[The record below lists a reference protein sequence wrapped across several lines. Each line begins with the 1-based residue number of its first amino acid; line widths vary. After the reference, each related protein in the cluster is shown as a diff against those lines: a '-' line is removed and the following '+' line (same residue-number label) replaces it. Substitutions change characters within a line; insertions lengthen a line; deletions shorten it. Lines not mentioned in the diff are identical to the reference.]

1 MAIISAL
8 RVKNFKCFR
17 EEVQV
22 SFTDSSYLIG
32 ANNAGKSSILKAL
45 QCFFDEDLYVE
56 SYINSTE
63 FTARKTGYN
72 RSEITVILDRSAV
85 KGATRQKQY
94 KKDYS
99 AYIEFKKTFTYKEI
113 SNTIDINYYIDGN
126 HINPESHLP
135 KYNLIFNTIE
145 AISLSYIHPQEGV
158 QLLSKA
164 QEKFKTRLFYNWGKH
179 ASVAEQI
186 KSVEEKWA
194 ELRSL
199 ANSYLSSTLT
209 TQLREIW
216 PEAEVL
222 IDLPASIKDVVAISD
237 ISFKSHEGLPI
248 ITLSEQGSGV
258 QATVL
263 YQTHYILD
271 SDKSLHKGEYYPV
284 WLLEEPESFLHADI
298 ATQLGALL
306 NSHEWLESIQMI
318 VSTHSPLILAP
329 SQQNISKTSW
339 VVLEDYVVK
348 SNWILDALNEDDI
361 QSIGTLLGDPNFA
374 LYFELA
380 STNTKIYIEDSKK
393 ITKDKFIEAGLPIT
407 KGVQGTSDIERLLIV
422 LTALPELI
430 SGETYVILDNDKGIS
445 KFQKYLTN
453 EIKQKEECTSYEV
466 VEGLYIITLPE
477 NTAAEHL
484 FNEYD
489 SLLEEKTKLIFDDK
503 LKMQK
508 NIPSELVRAAATIK
522 GKQKPSSFE
531 DAKAL
536 LQNEQEIKDIF
547 WENVKTLGYSIQ
559 EKYVNAI
566 KYLMDLE

>member
-1 MAIISAL
+1 MNIISAL

-17 EEVQV
+17 EEIYV
-22 SFTDSSYLIG
+22 SFTDSTYLIG
-32 ANNAGKSSILKAL
+32 TNNAGKSSILKAL
-45 QCFFDEDLYVE
+45 QCFFDENLYSK

-63 FTARKTGYN
+63 FAARKAGYN
-72 RSEITVILDRSAV
+72 RSEITVILNRSAV
-85 KGATRQKQY
+85 KGVTRQKKY

-99 AYIEFKKTFTYKEI
+99 DHIEFKKTFTYKEI
-113 SNTIDINYYIDGN
+113 SDTIDINYYIDN
-126 HINPESHLP
+126 QYVKPDISSP
-135 KYNLIFNTIE
+135 KYDLVFNTVE
-145 AISLSYIHPQEGV
+145 AISLSYIHPQDGV

-164 QEKFKTRLFYNWGKH
+164 QEKFKTRLFNNWGRH

-186 KSVEEKWA
+186 KSVEEKWT
-194 ELRSL
+194 ELRAL

-216 PEAEVL
+216 PEAEVQ
-222 IDLPASIKDVVAISD
+222 IDLPGSIKDVVAISD

-248 ITLSEQGSGV
+248 ITLTEQGSGV
-258 QATVL
+258 QTTVL

-271 SDKSLHKGEYYPV
+271 SDKSLHTGEYYPV

-318 VSTHSPLILAP
+318 ISTHSPLILAP

-339 VVLEDYVVK
+339 IVLENHIVK
-348 SNWILDALNEDDI
+348 SNWVLDALNEDDI

-380 STNTKIYIEDSKK
+380 STNKKIYIEDSKK
-393 ITKDKFIEAGLPIT
+393 ITKEKFIEAGIPVT

-430 SGETYVILDNDKGIS
+430 SGDTYVILDNDKGIS

-453 EIKQKEECTSYEV
+453 EIEKKEECTSYEV
-466 VEGLYIITLPE
+466 VEGLYIIALPE

-489 SLLEEKTKLIFDDK
+489 SLLEEKTKLIFDDN
-503 LKMQK
+503 LNMQM
-508 NIPSELVRAAATIK
+508 NVPSELVRAAATIK
-522 GKQKPSSFE
+522 GKHKPSTFE
-531 DAKAL
+531 EAKAL

-547 WENVKTLGYSIQ
+547 WNNARTLGYSIQ
-559 EKYVNAI
+559 KKYVDAI
-566 KYLMDLE
+566 KYLMELE